1 MEVKKAVR
9 LTDIKAR
16 YDAYAKKLLGHKII
30 LAHILV
36 RSVKEFRGMS
46 PEEVVP
52 LIEGEPYINTV
63 PIEPGFTNKKL
74 GIENDREIIGMNT
87 ESTEIN
93 AGYIRFD
100 IIFYVRMKDGISQI
114 IINVEAQ
121 KKEPIDYGI
130 LNRAI
135 FYVSRLISSQKNRD
149 FQGSN
154 YNDIKKVYSIWIC
167 MNMEED
173 SMAHI
178 HLVNENLMGNHEW
191 KGNLE
196 LVNIIMIGLAKEI
209 SKKDEQHELHRFL
222 GTLLSKKIRADEKLV
237 ILENEYHVSMEKALE
252 EDVKT
257 MCNLSEGIEEEAM
270 EAGRK
275 EGIEI
280 GRKAGIES
288 GKRIGIETGKKEL
301 LKQLV
306 KKKLVKGK
314 EINVIADEL
323 EEEVSIIKT
332 IIDEIKKEN
341 KE

>member
-1 MEVKKAVR
+1 MRLKKEKFFPVKKEETEKMEVKNAVL
-9 LTDIKAR
+9 LTDIKAQ

-36 RSVKEFRGMS
+36 RSVEEFRGMS

-74 GIENDREIIGMNT
+74 NLENDQEIIGMNT
-87 ESTEIN
+87 ENTEIN

-114 IINVEAQ
+114 IINIEAQ
-121 KKEPIDYGI
+121 KKEPTDYDI

-135 FYVSRLISSQKNRD
+135 FYVSRMISSQKNRD

-209 SKKDEQHELHRFL
+209 SEKEEQHELHRFL
-222 GTLLSKKIRADEKLV
+222 GTLFSKKIEADKKLD
-237 ILENEYHVSMEKALE
+237 ILENEYHILRGKALE

-275 EGIEI
+275 EG
-280 GRKAGIES
+280 
-288 GKRIGIETGKKEL
+288 KKEL

-306 KKKLVKGK
+306 KKKLMKGK
-314 EINVIADEL
+314 NINIIADEL
-323 EEEVSIIKT
+323 EEDVSIIQP

-341 KE
+341 KGQ